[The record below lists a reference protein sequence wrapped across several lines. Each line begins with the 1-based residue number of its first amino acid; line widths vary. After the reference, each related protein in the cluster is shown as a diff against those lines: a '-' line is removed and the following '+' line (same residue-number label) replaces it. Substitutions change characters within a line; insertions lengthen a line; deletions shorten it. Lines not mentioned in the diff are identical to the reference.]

1 MVTIHF
7 KLTDTGTVQLDV
19 SGPESLESLLERC
32 EADCAL
38 ELGGFIAVRKSRI
51 ITGKDLVEDFD
62 EIEIFPALSGG

>member
-1 MVTIHF
+1 MVTIYF

-32 EADCAL
+32 EAGSGL
-38 ELGGFIAVRKSRI
+38 ELGGFIAVRKNRI

-62 EIEIFPALSGG
+62 EIDIFPALSGG